1 MKTDHIETPPA
12 AEKPRKRA
20 ARGQKTCEQ
29 SDKSK
34 ALQSKPQVV
43 NQNGVTGL
51 KVSDAKATAIAALLS
66 QGFSTNRIC
75 KELGT
80 SCHTVTAIA
89 RNRPELVEQFR
100 EVTARNWKVVAALAT
115 GELVER
121 IPDMSD
127 NHLGIVAGIATDKA
141 ELLSGGATSRVEHT
155 HKPSADEWADML
167 ASLPEADARVIEER
181 PTGDPMAGR
190 MTALMAPVVEVE
202 SVGTDVVTGNPS
214 QPDAPTVARDQAAT
228 LLDGQ
233 SRHVQSLDFEAANSV
248 NPPVVSGLVSTRE
261 HLQPS
266 PHALDGGAEGGAS
279 SLSSI
284 DPHSSEDAKFF
295 TKHSPSTPSART
307 PSY

>member
-1 MKTDHIETPPA
+1 MKTDHIQTPATP
-12 AEKPRKRA
+12 EKPRKRA
-20 ARGQKTCEQ
+20 ARGQK
-29 SDKSK
+29 SK
-34 ALQSKPQVV
+34 GQTDNSVALQSKPQVV

-66 QGFSTNRIC
+66 QGFSTNRIV

-190 MTALMAPVVEVE
+190 MTALSEVI
-202 SVGTDVVTGNPS
+202 GNPG
-214 QPDAPTVARDQAAT
+214 QPDAPTVAQDQAAT
-228 LLDGQ
+228 LLGSQ
-233 SRHVQSLDFEAANSV
+233 SRDVQSSVFDTANSV

-266 PHALDGGAEGGAS
+266 PHALDGGGEGVAS

-284 DPHSSEDAKFF
+284 DPHSSSDQRIF

>member
-1 MKTDHIETPPA
+1 MKTDYMQTPATP
-12 AEKPRKRA
+12 EKPRKRA
-20 ARGQKTCEQ
+20 ARGPKTCEQ
-29 SDKSK
+29 SDKAK

-43 NQNGVTGL
+43 NPNGVTGL

-66 QGFSTNRIC
+66 QGFSTNRIV

-100 EVTARNWKVVAALAT
+100 QVTGANWRVVAALAT
-115 GELVER
+115 GELIER
-121 IPDMSD
+121 IPDMKD
-127 NHLGIVAGIATDKA
+127 QALAVTAGIATDKA
-141 ELLSGGATSRVEHT
+141 ELLAGMATSRVEHT
-155 HKPSADEWADML
+155 HRPSADEWQEML
-167 ASLPEADARVIEER
+167 AAIPEADVRVIEI
-181 PTGDPMAGR
+181 GN
-190 MTALMAPVVEVE
+190 
-202 SVGTDVVTGNPS
+202 TGNPGGKETNM
-214 QPDAPTVARDQAAT
+214 PPTAPTVSEE
-228 LLDGQ
+228 Q
-233 SRHVQSLDFEAANSV
+233 SRHVQSSAFEAANSV

-266 PHALDGGAEGGAS
+266 PHALDGGVEGGAS

-295 TKHSPSTPSART
+295 TKHSHSTPSART

>member
-1 MKTDHIETPPA
+1 MKTDHIQTPATP
-12 AEKPRKRA
+12 EKPRKRA

-29 SDKSK
+29 SDKAK

-89 RNRPELVEQFR
+89 RNRPELVDQFR

-121 IPDMSD
+121 IPEMSD

-190 MTALMAPVVEVE
+190 MTALRDAAAVALGEAI
-202 SVGTDVVTGNPS
+202 GNPS
-214 QPDAPTVARDQAAT
+214 QPDAPTVAQDQAAT

-233 SRHVQSLDFEAANSV
+233 SRHVQSLAFDTANSV
-248 NPPVVSGLVSTRE
+248 NPPVVSGLVS
-261 HLQPS
+261 
-266 PHALDGGAEGGAS
+266 DGEQSFWQAPPIGKTGAGAV
-279 SLSSI
+279 
-284 DPHSSEDAKFF
+284 
-295 TKHSPSTPSART
+295 
-307 PSY
+307 SY